1 MSLSLPS
8 ASNGAGALNLQ
19 ISGPT
24 QISPQVLGKLDEA
37 LAWWAKAREA
47 ARKQFTTSASSSA
60 AMQLRQNL
68 VDLTDKLFT
77 LQTKLEHY
85 KMVGYG
91 DMGEVKQHLGSMAN
105 GLVELQECLRAL
117 SAMG

>member
-1 MSLSLPS
+1 MKQLANSLPHQRAAVRPCS
-8 ASNGAGALNLQ
+8 Y
-19 ISGPT
+19 
-24 QISPQVLGKLDEA
+24 
-37 LAWWAKAREA
+37 AK
-47 ARKQFTTSASSSA
+47 
-60 AMQLRQNL
+60 NL

>member
-1 MSLSLPS
+1 
-8 ASNGAGALNLQ
+8 
-19 ISGPT
+19 
-24 QISPQVLGKLDEA
+24 
-37 LAWWAKAREA
+37 
-47 ARKQFTTSASSSA
+47 
-60 AMQLRQNL
+60 MQLRQNL